1 MGVVNDKVDVVCP
14 GCGATFSAF
23 LKQMATHNQKIVCPK
38 CSQEQDCSPADARN
52 SQSTRKP

>member
-1 MGVVNDKVDVVCP
+1 MGVVNEKVDVVCP
-14 GCGATFSAF
+14 ACAATFSAF

-38 CSQEQDCSPADARN
+38 CGQVQDCSPTDART

>member
-38 CSQEQDCSPADARN
+38 CGQGQNPSEITLQSRSPKA
-52 SQSTRKP
+52 